1 MRPLNDSPRKGRGSS
16 RSVVVWGQEEDVC
29 CRGERDQRARIMPRM
44 SARTS
49 PIGPEP
55 SNFDLPE
62 LQHPAALST
71 ATHPTG
77 ILSTHTMAGNPREQW
92 ERLQVILQNRAR
104 RAGGGGAF
112 RFGMPGGGGAP
123 AAALAVL
130 MLGGYALS
138 QSLFN
143 GRHFLSVDL
152 GVLMLMQCSRRWS
165 PRHQVL
171 QNQWCEEGDIQR
183 RYAEPS

>member
-1 MRPLNDSPRKGRGSS
+1 
-16 RSVVVWGQEEDVC
+16 
-29 CRGERDQRARIMPRM
+29 
-44 SARTS
+44 
-49 PIGPEP
+49 
-55 SNFDLPE
+55 
-62 LQHPAALST
+62 
-71 ATHPTG
+71 
-77 ILSTHTMAGNPREQW
+77 MAGNPREQW

-143 GRHFLSVDL
+143 GRHLLGVDL
-152 GVLMLMQCSRRWS
+152 GSVGADAVQST
-165 PRHQVL
+165 VVT
-171 QNQWCEEGDIQR
+171 
-183 RYAEPS
+183 APSSTPESVV